1 MMFLVKQTETEINVK
16 TQKLCQC
23 SNSSFFFAVIGK
35 YPPQKMEI
43 QCHSWDNIYHKSSA
57 PSQPPLIHSFRSQ
70 QNCSLVKEYAVKKP
84 VRFKQI
90 PIRAHFR
97 NPPPSPLVMT
107 SQNFAR
113 FFLRLLKRKRILQ
126 LIQQPDSLFVDEA
139 AWFVGFYVQLEKKKK
154 KDLTGLKKCSW
165 GGNSRDRVNSS
176 VRHKAFTVTLQVKQN
191 LPVVSNIASTAL
203 QFNLNKA
210 QITSFNCLI

>member
-23 SNSSFFFAVIGK
+23 SNSSFFCSNWKI
-35 YPPQKMEI
+35 PPKKQI

-154 KDLTGLKKCSW
+154 K
-165 GGNSRDRVNSS
+165 
-176 VRHKAFTVTLQVKQN
+176 
-191 LPVVSNIASTAL
+191 I
-203 QFNLNKA
+203 
-210 QITSFNCLI
+210 